1 MIWCIKTW
9 IAYVKIQKHEEI
21 LSIMINLQLNCSLK
35 VEFQKVEINKKKQ
48 IKFSI
53 EHEYISDTESWI
65 WPGMHSYLSGK
76 TIN

>member
-1 MIWCIKTW
+1 M
-9 IAYVKIQKHEEI
+9 
-21 LSIMINLQLNCSLK
+21 SNLQLNCSLK